1 MGTVAQSSSGGVLG
15 AQKDVGR
22 GEKPWLLAGDPGA
35 WTLVEEEK
43 SSTSAGEVEGK
54 RIVAPSRNARKY

>member
-1 MGTVAQSSSGGVLG
+1 MGTVAQSSSGGALG

-22 GEKPWLLAGDPGA
+22 GEKPCLLAEDPGA

-43 SSTSAGEVEGK
+43 SSTSVGEVEGK
-54 RIVAPSRNARKY
+54 SIVAPSRNARKN